1 MFLSPMFSLLL
12 ALGNKGKKYV
22 GTRHNLGFELGD
34 RVAAE
39 LKAGQKQDFSQY
51 WLARADRGESAV
63 WIAWP
68 KTYMNCS
75 GDAAIKLLEELKI
88 APDEMLVL
96 VDDFALTLGALR
108 FRPGGSDGGHNGLA
122 SIIETLET
130 DLFPRL
136 RMGIGPVDKSTDIV
150 DFVLSRFSESERKQA
165 DEMLV
170 RATEAVLFGID
181 HRLEEAMSKYNV
193 NPAPS
198 NNT

>member
-1 MFLSPMFSLLL
+1 MLSLIL

-39 LKAGQKQDFSQY
+39 LKAGPKQDFPEY
-51 WLARADRGESAV
+51 WLAKAEKGGESV
-63 WIAWP
+63 WLAWP

-75 GDAAIKLLEELKI
+75 GDAAIKLLEELQI
-88 APDEMLVL
+88 APDQMLVL
-96 VDDFALTLGALR
+96 VDDFALPLGGLR

-122 SIIETLET
+122 SIIESLGT
-130 DLFPRL
+130 DQFPRL
-136 RMGIGPVDKSTDIV
+136 RMGIGPVDKATDIV
-150 DFVLSRFSESERKQA
+150 DFVLSRFSESERKLA

-170 RATEAVLFGID
+170 RATEAVLFAID
-181 HRLEEAMSKYNV
+181 HRLEEAMSRFNV

>member
-1 MFLSPMFSLLL
+1 MFSLLL

-39 LKAGQKQDFSQY
+39 LKACEKQDFQKY
-51 WLARADRGESAV
+51 WLAKATKGEGTI

-68 KTYMNCS
+68 KTYMNGS
-75 GDAAIKLLEELKI
+75 GEVAVKLLEQLQI
-88 APDEMLVL
+88 APDQMLVL
-96 VDDFALTLGALR
+96 VDDFALPLGALR
-108 FRPGGSDGGHNGLA
+108 FRAEGSDGGHNGLA
-122 SIIETLET
+122 SIIETLGTEQ
-130 DLFPRL
+130 FPRL
-136 RMGIGPVDKSTDIV
+136 RMGIGPVDKSMDIV
-150 DFVLSRFSESERKQA
+150 DFVLSKFTAVERKQA

-170 RATEAVLFGID
+170 RATEAVLFAID
-181 HRLEEAMSKYNV
+181 HRLEEAMSKYNS